1 MPEQAPKER
10 RPSKFSTVNI
20 PTELHH
26 RARAAVRIVRRV
38 TGRPYT
44 IGQFFREATA
54 AQLTLIAR
62 DYNDGREIPP
72 DNRALSPGRPD
83 GATTQSPESPQ

>member
-1 MPEQAPKER
+1 MPEHTER
-10 RPSKFSTVNI
+10 PRKPAAFSTVNI

-26 RARAAVRIVRRV
+26 RARAAVRIVRKV
-38 TGRPYT
+38 TGRNYSL
-44 IGQFFREATA
+44 GQFFREATA

-72 DNRALSPGRPD
+72 DARALNPGRPD
-83 GATTQSPESPQ
+83 GTSTHTPESPQ